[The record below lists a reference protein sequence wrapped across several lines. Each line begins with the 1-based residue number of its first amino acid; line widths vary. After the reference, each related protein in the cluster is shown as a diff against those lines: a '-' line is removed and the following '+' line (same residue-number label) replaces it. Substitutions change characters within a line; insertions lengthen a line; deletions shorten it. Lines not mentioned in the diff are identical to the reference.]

1 MKFAY
6 LQLVNIGNDNNYYN
20 DNNNSNVNYNSN
32 ANFKSDNNNRKI
44 VMENDN
50 YNLITRL
57 VPFCF

>member
-32 ANFKSDNNNRKI
+32 ANYDSVNNSRQNCNGKR
-44 VMENDN
+44 
-50 YNLITRL
+50 
-57 VPFCF
+57 